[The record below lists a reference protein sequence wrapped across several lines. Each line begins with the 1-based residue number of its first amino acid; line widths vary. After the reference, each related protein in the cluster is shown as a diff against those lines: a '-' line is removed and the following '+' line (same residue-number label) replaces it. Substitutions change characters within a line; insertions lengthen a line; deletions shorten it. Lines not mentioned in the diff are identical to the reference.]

1 MKKII
6 SLLVIVTMM
15 SIIVSIDAEASV
27 IRGKKY
33 YVKLLKKPCGFK
45 GDVMGKHHTK
55 KEWRDGYRN
64 ETLVDMIRKIC
75 PDAKAIISKKKQKH
89 LYHFLS
95 SFASDSGN
103 IPSCN

>member
-6 SLLVIVTMM
+6 SLLAMVIFL
-15 SIIVSIDAEASV
+15 SISLNVNAEASV
-27 IRGKKY
+27 VRGKRY
-33 YVKLLKKPCGFK
+33 YVKLLKDPCGFK

-55 KEWRDGYRN
+55 KEWRDAYRKG
-64 ETLVDMIRKIC
+64 TLGLVIKEIC
-75 PDAKAIISKKKQKH
+75 PKAPTSISKKKLKH

-103 IPSCN
+103 VPSCN

>member
-6 SLLVIVTMM
+6 SLLVLVAII
-15 SIIVSIDAEASV
+15 SISTGIDAKASV
-27 IRGKKY
+27 IRGKRY
-33 YVKLLKKPCGFK
+33 YVKLLKQPCGFK

-55 KEWRDGYRN
+55 QEWRDAYRDG
-64 ETLVDMIRKIC
+64 TFGLKIKKIC
-75 PDAKAIISKKKQKH
+75 PNSPDVISKKKQKH

-103 IPSCN
+103 VPSCN